1 MKLKENGLPDFQTAL
16 KGDSRDKR
24 CIEDTS
30 KVTESLGE
38 GGREGRDMLT
48 PEIVKVVEDATH
60 YFSSFA
66 EVIERTFVLS

>member
-30 KVTESLGE
+30 KVTDSLGE
-38 GGREGRDMLT
+38 GGRDMLT